1 MIVLYSTNCP
11 KCKVLK
17 AKMNEI
23 GIEFTENNS
32 VEDMLALGIRQVPV
46 LSYNGDLM
54 NFNQAIQ
61 WIQNYSKED

>member
-32 VEDMLALGIRQVPV
+32 VEDMLTLGIRQVPV

-61 WIQNYSKED
+61 WIQNYTKED